1 MSHINKLLQFI
12 FILFLFV
19 SCANNSEEQPEI
31 PSNVL
36 TNKIYTKHSY
46 SNVSKVK
53 TKHLHLDLDV
63 NFESS
68 VIYGVA
74 RHSIQ
79 FVEKVDTMIL
89 DVKNLDIQ
97 KITIGKKGNELE
109 TNYLLGKND
118 DLLGQPLFVK
128 VNSTTEQ
135 VNIYYKTNQ
144 KPEAIDWLPASLT
157 QSKKHPF
164 MYTQGEAILT
174 RSWIPIQDVPS
185 NRITYSADVQVPK
198 DLLAIM
204 SADNPKEKNEKG
216 LYHFEMKQPIPS
228 YLIALAVG
236 DIAYHSLGE
245 NCGVYA
251 EPELIE
257 KCAYE
262 FEDLPKMMQAAEKI
276 YGKYRWDEY
285 DVLVLP
291 YSFPFGGMENPRLT
305 FVSPTL
311 LTGDRS
317 LVSVIAHELA
327 HSWSG
332 NLVTNSTWEDFWL
345 NEGFTV
351 YFENRIMEELY
362 GKEKADLLAF
372 IEYQELQSELK
383 IISAGEHPE
392 DTQLKLDL
400 RGRDPDAGMTSIA
413 YVKGAFFLK
422 TLENYIGRW
431 KFDQFM
437 KKYFKEYA
445 FKTLTTQEFE
455 RFLNRNLL
463 LPNNIKFNTKQWLY
477 NPGLPSNCLRLT
489 PTNYKKM
496 EKMAHQVLAGKPIKK
511 SIKRDEFLTQ
521 EWQVFLRALPEQMDT
536 TILRNLDSQFNFK
549 ACGNSEIMTEW
560 FTLAIRSGYKGLRPE
575 MRAFLVKVGRRK
587 YLEPIY
593 ATLAKNG
600 ENDLKWARETYDLA
614 KMNYHFVSNN
624 TISALLKDKK

>member
-1 MSHINKLLQFI
+1 MLQLNKLFQFI
-12 FILFLFV
+12 LILFLFTAC
-19 SCANNSEEQPEI
+19 SSDNELQPEI

-46 SNVSKVK
+46 ANVTKVK
-53 TKHLHLDLDV
+53 TTHLHLELDV

-74 RHSIQ
+74 HHQIQ

-97 KITIGKKGNELE
+97 KITIGKKGSETE

-128 VNSTTEQ
+128 IKPTTQQ

-157 QSKKHPF
+157 KGKKHPF

-174 RSWIPIQDVPS
+174 RSWIPIQDIPS
-185 NRITYSADVQVPK
+185 NRITYSADVKVPK
-198 DLLAIM
+198 ELLAIM
-204 SADNPKEKNEKG
+204 SADNPKEKNYEG
-216 LYHFEMKQPIPS
+216 FYHFEMKQPIPS

-236 DIAYHSLGE
+236 DIEYKSLGE

-251 EPELIE
+251 EPELIDA
-257 KCAYE
+257 CAYE
-262 FEDLPKMMQAAEKI
+262 FEDLPKMMLAAEKI
-276 YGKYRWDEY
+276 YGKYRWEEY

-383 IISAGEHPE
+383 IISTGEHPE

-437 KKYFKEYA
+437 KMYFNEYA

-477 NPGLPSNCLRLT
+477 NPGLPSNCLKLT
-489 PTNYKKM
+489 PINYKKM
-496 EKMAHQVLAGKPIKK
+496 EKMAHQILSGKPIKK
-511 SIKRDEFLTQ
+511 SINRSDFLTQ
-521 EWQVFLRALPEQMDT
+521 EWQVFLRALPTQMDT
-536 TILRNLDSQFNFK
+536 TILKDLDIQFNFK
-549 ACGNSEIMTEW
+549 KCGNSEIMTEW
-560 FTLAIRSGYKGLRPE
+560 FTLAIRSGYKGVRPE
-575 MRAFLVKVGRRK
+575 MRAFLVQVGRRK
-587 YLEPIY
+587 Y
-593 ATLAKNG
+593 
-600 ENDLKWARETYDLA
+600 
-614 KMNYHFVSNN
+614 
-624 TISALLKDKK
+624 